1 MKAVK
6 SNSDPLGGAVLSK
19 GECVLTGVCLNGFF
33 VSHGPAA
40 QLDAHWR

>member
-6 SNSDPLGGAVLSK
+6 SNSDPDWGAVPSK
-19 GECVLTGVCLNGFF
+19 EGWVSTGVCLNGFF
-33 VSHGPAA
+33 VFHDLAA

>member
-6 SNSDPLGGAVLSK
+6 SNSDPEWGAVLSK
-19 GECVLTGVCLNGFF
+19 EGWVLTGVCLNGFF

-40 QLDAHWR
+40 ELDAHWR